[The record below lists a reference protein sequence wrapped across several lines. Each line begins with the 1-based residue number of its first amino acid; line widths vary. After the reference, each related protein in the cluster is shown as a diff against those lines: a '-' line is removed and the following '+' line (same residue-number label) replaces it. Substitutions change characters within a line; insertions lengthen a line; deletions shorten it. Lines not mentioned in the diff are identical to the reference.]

1 MLLCNTCAYPGL
13 GKRRFR
19 PAKPV
24 MGSTSKDKLMTA
36 PTGAEQRMHRTAI
49 RGSWRSKDGATRRPR
64 SVPLEAARYDDYA
77 RLGALHWRYAQS
89 AADDP
94 QWQRLRDELISG
106 YLRVAEHI
114 ARRFA
119 GRGEPLDDL
128 IQVATVGLIHAVDR
142 FDPARGSDFLSYAVP
157 TITGELR
164 SYFRDLSS
172 STRIPRRLQ
181 TLHIAIRRTLP
192 ELSQQLGRAPRP
204 SEIADRLGLPTSD
217 VIEALQ
223 AADAYRCSSLDDP
236 ATGPAARDRVIGGLD
251 RALAL
256 IDDRESLRPLLAQLP
271 AVKRTILGLRFVHQY
286 TQTQIAEQ
294 VGVSQMQVSRM
305 LRETLAFLHARMSD

>member
-1 MLLCNTCAYPGL
+1 V
-13 GKRRFR
+13 RD
-19 PAKPV
+19 
-24 MGSTSKDKLMTA
+24 STSKDKLMTA
-36 PTGAEQRMHRTAI
+36 PTRAEQRMHRTAI
-49 RGSWRSKDGATRRPR
+49 RGSWRSKDSATRRST
-64 SVPLEAARYDDYA
+64 SVPLETARYDEYA
-77 RLGALHWRYAQS
+77 CLGALHWRYAQS

-94 QWQRLRDELISG
+94 QRQRLRDQLISG
-106 YLRVAEHI
+106 YLRVAERI

-157 TITGELR
+157 RITGEIQ

-172 STRIPRRLQ
+172 STRISRRLQ

-236 ATGPAARDRVIGGLD
+236 VSGPATRDRVIGLD

-271 AVKRTILGLRFVHQY
+271 ALERTILALRFVYQC

-294 VGVSQMQVSRM
+294 VGVSQMQVSRV

>member
-1 MLLCNTCAYPGL
+1 
-13 GKRRFR
+13 
-19 PAKPV
+19 

-36 PTGAEQRMHRTAI
+36 PTGAEQRLRRTAI
-49 RGSWRSKDGATRRPR
+49 SGSWRSKDSATRRPR
-64 SVPLEAARYDDYA
+64 SVPLEPARYDDYA

-106 YLRVAEHI
+106 YLRVAERI

-256 IDDRESLRPLLAQLP
+256 IDDRESLRPLLVQLP

-294 VGVSQMQVSRM
+294 VGVSQMQVSRT
-305 LRETLAFLHARMSD
+305 LRETLAFLHARMSG